1 MDKQELEYI
10 KECIEFLV
18 KYGEFNKAYHETVC
32 NISTNSIDSIDNE
45 ILRLNKQEQ
54 NLIR

>member
-54 NLIR
+54 IWRE